1 MWATFLW
8 PYQECEEKDT
18 RVMILAFTLEG
29 SQRSPG
35 PISSCYRQY
44 EQRSFCDFP
53 KKVAGPGLE
62 LKLPFCPALFS
73 DVTFQ
78 HSQHNHRQ
86 LEPFSHEI

>member
-1 MWATFLW
+1 
-8 PYQECEEKDT
+8 
-18 RVMILAFTLEG
+18 MILAFTLEG

-62 LKLPFCPALFS
+62 LRLPFCPALFS